1 MKHTHTHDA
10 STMSPSPTTTP
21 KKKKKR
27 ERKKGTSCGFNLITN
42 KPNPQH
48 KMYITTEVDNATQ
61 IFVCPQQ
68 NTADDLIEWTETLI
82 VTLTDTNVPAS

>member
-1 MKHTHTHDA
+1 
-10 STMSPSPTTTP
+10 
-21 KKKKKR
+21 
-27 ERKKGTSCGFNLITN
+27 
-42 KPNPQH
+42 
-48 KMYITTEVDNATQ
+48 MYITTEVDNATQ